1 MVASKPIADTRPS
14 SRFDWHTNTTRPS
27 DVELRQ
33 LLEHLP
39 AGAYTC
45 DPDGLI
51 TYFNERAVEVWGR
64 APKLN
69 DPADRWC
76 GCVAIASADGT
87 PLEAEDC
94 PMGRA
99 IRDDRAYNGEEI
111 VVERPDGS
119 RLTVLAHANPIHDE
133 AGNVV
138 AAVNVLVDI
147 SDRAEAEERLVQ
159 ADRSKNEF
167 LAMLAHELRNPL
179 APMHNAL
186 RVMRM
191 APDDKA
197 AIDHARGV
205 LERQLHHLS
214 RVVDDLIDVS
224 RVTRNR
230 LELRTE
236 RVELAT
242 IINQAIETSRPLADA
257 MEHDLSVSLP
267 PEPIYLQADA
277 VRLAQVFTNLVRNA
291 AKYTE
296 PKGEIRISVERQ
308 GSDAVVSV
316 RDNGIGMDARDLAIV
331 FEMFTR
337 AEGARRTQGGLGIGL
352 TLARRL
358 VELHG
363 GMIEAHSEGRGK
375 GSEFVV
381 RLPILIDAPR
391 PVRSPVHSHRPI
403 ASRVLR
409 ILVVDD
415 NHDAAESLAE
425 LLQLT
430 GNETHIANDGAS
442 AVAAAESLRPDIV
455 FLDIGLPRMDGHA
468 VARAIRSQPW
478 GRQMSLVALT
488 GWGQPEDRI
497 RSDEAGFDHHLVKP
511 VDFTVLE
518 RLIAEA
524 SSATAAAGDRSS
536 QGASTR

>member
-1 MVASKPIADTRPS
+1 MVTS
-14 SRFDWHTNTTRPS
+14 STS
-27 DVELRQ
+27 DSARSGRVQWQTAFSRRSDIEFRQ

-45 DPDGLI
+45 DAEGLI
-51 TYFNERAVEVWGR
+51 TYYNEYAAQVWGR
-64 APKLN
+64 EPKLN
-69 DPADRWC
+69 DPVDRWC
-76 GCVAIASADGT
+76 GSFKLLMRDGT
-87 PLEAEDC
+87 PLKHADC
-94 PMGRA
+94 WMGLA
-99 IRDDRAYNGEEI
+99 IREDRGYNGQEI

-119 RLTVLAHANPIHDE
+119 RITVLAHANPIHDDD
-133 AGNVV
+133 GKVV

-147 SDRAEAEERLVQ
+147 RDRKEAENKLLQ
-159 ADRSKNEF
+159 ANRAKNEF

-179 APMHNAL
+179 APMQNAL
-186 RVMRM
+186 RVMRI
-191 APDDKA
+191 APADTA

-205 LERQLHHLS
+205 LERQMHHLG

-224 RVTRNR
+224 RITRNR

-236 RVELAT
+236 RVDLGT
-242 IINQAIETSRPLADA
+242 IINQALETSRPLTDA
-257 MEHDLSVSLP
+257 MAHHLTVILP
-267 PEPIYLQADA
+267 PDPIYLQADA

-296 PKGEIRISVERQ
+296 PKGEIRVAVERQ

-316 RDNGIGMDARDLAIV
+316 RDNGMGIDARDLAIV

-337 AEGARRTQGGLGIGL
+337 ADGARRTQGGLGIGL

-363 GMIEAHSEGRGK
+363 GRIEARSDGLGH

-381 RLPILIDAPR
+381 RLPIILDAPR
-391 PVRSPVHSHRPI
+391 PVRSPISGTRPVS
-403 ASRVLR
+403 ARMLS

-415 NHDAAESLAE
+415 NEDAAESLAE

-442 AVAAAESLRPDIV
+442 ALEAAEKLRPDII

-468 VARAIRSQPW
+468 VARAIRAEPW
-478 GRQMSLVALT
+478 GARIRLVALT
-488 GWGQPEDRI
+488 GWGQPEDRL
-497 RSDEAGFDHHLVKP
+497 RSDEAGFDRHLVKP
-511 VDFTVLE
+511 VDFDVLE
-518 RLIAEA
+518 RLIAETA
-524 SSATAAAGDRSS
+524 ERATVG
-536 QGASTR
+536 